1 MASSE
6 DLIPKGLPQGSR
18 QENVAAFRAAG
29 LPVGSEQA
37 APDQPV
43 AGPPPAPAGAPPVG
57 PTIPARQSMQGF
69 DVYNDRTPNP
79 IAAPAGRDVIF
90 EQVRQSGNAV
100 LQDIFSRMPGFV
112 ED

>member
-37 APDQPV
+37 APVQGL
-43 AGPPPAPAGAPPVG
+43 GPPTGAPSAAPPIG
-57 PTIPARQSMQGF
+57 PTAPARQAMQSF
-69 DVYNDRTPNP
+69 DVFAGREPNP

-90 EQVRQSGNAV
+90 EQVRNSGNAV
-100 LQDIFSRMPGFV
+100 LKDIFSRMSGFV
-112 ED
+112 EE

>member
-1 MASSE
+1 MASKE

-37 APDQPV
+37 APDEPV
-43 AGPPPAPAGAPPVG
+43 VGPPGAPAGAPPIG
-57 PTIPARQSMQGF
+57 PTVPARQAMQNF
-69 DVYNDRTPNP
+69 DVFAGREPNP

-90 EQVRQSGNAV
+90 EQVRNSGNAV
-100 LQDIFSRMPGFV
+100 LQDIFSRMSGFV
-112 ED
+112 EE